1 MTETTLPSESDQDA
15 RLRRRKQAERRFKLY
30 GQLAIGIAVSFL
42 ITLLASIGWR
52 AVSAFSHHTLSVE
65 LPVGQLA
72 QAENP
77 DVTDLNLAIRDDLLV
92 SFPEFAADRNKR
104 AELFALAPRL
114 AVLPLLERLRT
125 NTPGADEI
133 VTAHLTLSDDA
144 DLYLKNDIRSHRS
157 TPVGEAG
164 RLAQLSTGAYRLS
177 DAGQDSFI
185 SLQDQLA
192 NAEYANQDILISLS
206 GTLFE
211 LTDTAGASLILT
223 HLAGPVPELGEQGA
237 RPVTAIFLGSE
248 SANRQLSSRQ
258 VAILIVMRD
267 AGMIER
273 RFNGSL
279 FTNADSTYPELA
291 GAAAAIAGSLFT
303 MLVTA
308 LFAIPVGVFAAIY
321 LEEFAPKSRL
331 TTIIEVNINNLA
343 AVPSIIF
350 GLLGA
355 ALFLNTLNLPR
366 SIPLVGGLVLGLL
379 VLPTIIIASRAALRS
394 VPPSMREAALGLGAS
409 KSQAVFHHVLPLAAP
424 GILTGAIIAMARALG
439 ETAPLLLIGM
449 VAFVSDVPTSPSD
462 EATVLPVLI
471 YKWFSGSERAW
482 EPMTAA
488 IIIVLLTILIAMNLI
503 AVLLRRR
510 FERRW

>member
-1 MTETTLPSESDQDA
+1 MTETGFPSESVRDD
-15 RLRRRKQAERRFKLY
+15 RMRRRNQAERRFKLY
-30 GQLAIGIAVSFL
+30 GQIAIGFAVSFL
-42 ITLLASIGWR
+42 FALLISIGLR
-52 AVSAFSHHTLSVE
+52 AVSAFSHHTLVVE
-65 LPVGQLA
+65 LPASELA
-72 QAENP
+72 EPDNL
-77 DVTDLNLAIRDDLLV
+77 DVTDLNLAIRANLLTT
-92 SFPEFAADRNKR
+92 FPELAEDRTERAD
-104 AELFALAPRL
+104 LFALVPRL
-114 AVLPLLERLRT
+114 AVLPLVQDLQSDFPVEDPLSV
-125 NTPGADEI
+125 NL
-133 VTAHLTLSDDA
+133 VMSDDV
-144 DLYLKNDIRSHRS
+144 DLYLKNDIRLHRS
-157 TPVGEAG
+157 TRVGQAG

-185 SLQDQLA
+185 SFQDQLA
-192 NAEYANQDILISLS
+192 ATSAADQDILIDLS
-206 GTLFE
+206 GALFE
-211 LTDTAGASLILT
+211 LVDTAGASLILD
-223 HLAGPVPELGEQGA
+223 HLAGAVPELGEQDA
-237 RPVTAIFLGSE
+237 RPVTAIYLGSD
-248 SANRQLSSRQ
+248 SANRQLSARQ
-258 VAILIVMRD
+258 VAILILMRD
-267 AGMIER
+267 AGIIER
-273 RFNGSL
+273 RFNASL
-279 FTNADSTYPELA
+279 FVNADSTYPELA
-291 GAAAAIAGSLFT
+291 GAAAAIVGSVFT

-308 LFAIPVGVFAAIY
+308 LFAMPVGVFAAIY
-321 LEEFAPKSRL
+321 LEEFAHKSRL
-331 TTIIEVNINNLA
+331 TNIIEVNINNLA

-355 ALFLNTLNLPR
+355 AVFLNTFDLPR

-409 KSQAVFHHVLPLAAP
+409 KSQAVFHHVLPRAAP

-449 VAFVSDVPTSPSD
+449 VAFVSDVPTSPND

-488 IIIVLLTILIAMNLI
+488 IILILLTILIAMNLV